1 MGNKNPN
8 SGWVADDEKIQN
20 SYSSS
25 RSADIESL
33 MSCVLFY
40 VWVLF
45 VCLQVSVF
53 VVCSSMEWRESG
65 FFFAWWMLFMGNVN
79 HISRCW
85 LVLWFR
91 ESKRMVLKGSY
102 KEKEE
107 VECHSHNEE
116 EN

>member
-8 SGWVADDEKIQN
+8 SGWVADDDKIQN

-25 RSADIESL
+25 RSVDIESL

-53 VVCSSMEWRESG
+53 VVCSSMEWRECVG
-65 FFFAWWMLFMGNVN
+65 FSDEVGSFLHGGWY
-79 HISRCW
+79 
-85 LVLWFR
+85 LWG
-91 ESKRMVLKGSY
+91 M
-102 KEKEE
+102 
-107 VECHSHNEE
+107 
-116 EN
+116 